1 MSVFRRSNCISSFE
15 MTTEDSTTPAV
26 SASPAATKQP
36 VVTKSRSSSLAL
48 ILIGLLVAI
57 IAGGGVWFV
66 VQHDRTTEAARKAE
80 SSSAPKYLIHLEGFT
95 VNLAD
100 PEETHF
106 LRVTMDLGVD
116 QLPEGA
122 DREKMT
128 TLLPVARIRDSIL
141 SVLTVC
147 KADSL
152 LTPEGKTQLKK
163 NLVNVLSQNVPE
175 LGVREVYFTEFLVQ
189 R

>member
-1 MSVFRRSNCISSFE
+1 LLLFFGMS
-15 MTTEDSTTPAV
+15 TEATKSPAV
-26 SASPAATKQP
+26 SAAAP
-36 VVTKSRSSSLAL
+36 VAAAPIAVTKGISSSAALLFIAILA
-48 ILIGLLVAI
+48 AI
-57 IAGGGVWFV
+57 SGAGASWFV
-66 VQHDRTTEAARKAE
+66 IQRGHAAPDVRTAE

-106 LRVTMDLGVD
+106 LRLTMDLGVD
-116 QLPEGA
+116 HLPEGA

-141 SVLTVC
+141 SVLTAC

-152 LTPEGKTQLKK
+152 LTSEGKTQLKK
-163 NLVNVLSQNVPE
+163 NLVSVLSQNVPE